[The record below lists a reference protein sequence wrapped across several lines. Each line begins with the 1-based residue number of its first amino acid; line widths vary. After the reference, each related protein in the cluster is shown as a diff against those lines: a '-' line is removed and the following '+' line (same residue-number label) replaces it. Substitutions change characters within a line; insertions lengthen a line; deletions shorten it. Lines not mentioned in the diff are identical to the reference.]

1 MGGQISPHDPLS
13 SITINLKGVMGEIC
27 SPNQNIYATDQFP
40 NSVFIWKNG
49 LFVKINKNKAID
61 LIIKNKLDTLSEYID
76 TKENIDDEILDKYL
90 DYREQ
95 MEENVIFHKQSVE
108 KISDT
113 LINIGNQISTTEIH

>member
-1 MGGQISPHDPLS
+1 
-13 SITINLKGVMGEIC
+13 MGEIC